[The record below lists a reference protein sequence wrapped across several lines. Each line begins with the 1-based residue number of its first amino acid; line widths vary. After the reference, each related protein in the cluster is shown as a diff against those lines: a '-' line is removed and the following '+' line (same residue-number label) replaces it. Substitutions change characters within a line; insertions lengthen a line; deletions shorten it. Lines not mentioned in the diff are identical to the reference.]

1 MNNTNDPENESV
13 SKELEKALKS
23 FASNTKQVPAGYFDQ
38 FELDLMQKIKATG
51 QAPLKA
57 PIISLF
63 SNQKKYLVAASLL
76 FAIATGYLFMNKAAN
91 TSDSIANVETIDI
104 KTLPDELIEAYVS
117 NNELVAE
124 VEWNSAIEAVG
135 ANLTSTN
142 N

>member
-1 MNNTNDPENESV
+1 
-13 SKELEKALKS
+13 
-23 FASNTKQVPAGYFDQ
+23 
-38 FELDLMQKIKATG
+38 
-51 QAPLKA
+51 
-57 PIISLF
+57 
-63 SNQKKYLVAASLL
+63 
-76 FAIATGYLFMNKAAN
+76 MNKAAN